1 MAMDVS
7 GISGST
13 GGNFVNGG
21 PGQAKSLVEAT
32 LQENAKQQAINRAP
46 LKIPDAT
53 IMNDIGNN
61 IHIYA

>member
-1 MAMDVS
+1 MATDVS

-13 GGNFVNGG
+13 GGNGG
-21 PGQAKSLVEAT
+21 PGQAKSLVEAS
-32 LQENAKQQAINRAP
+32 LYENAKQQAIARAP